1 MKSKSFEYVYKLFR
15 LEFYKNFYGNL
26 KSELDITA
34 LDLADCEIIYLLEK
48 PTVSE
53 FAKFVNIS
61 LPNAS
66 YRVKRLLK
74 VGLITKESL
83 GEDARESYLV
93 VNEKFKLF
101 YSKNGEYGD
110 FIWNKI
116 KERTDKEELAT
127 IKKAMK
133 IIERILKWKI
143 SLS

>member
-133 IIERILKWKI
+133 IIERILK
-143 SLS
+143 